1 MLYTAASEQWSAD
14 SPLTPAQS
22 RVGLFRTRDEA
33 GKLALAEGQPT
44 LAVAVRYDATRATI
58 VATTPASLRL
68 DGGSWSAPAFLNDSG
83 GVVPLCPIPPAL
95 VKRVG
100 PPRFRVHAPQP
111 TAVACPS
118 ARGSEAQFER
128 PPVRSA
134 VAGRVFP
141 RR

>member
-1 MLYTAASEQWSAD
+1 MLYTVASEQWYAD
-14 SPLTPAQS
+14 RPLTPAQT

-33 GKLALAEGQPT
+33 GKIAGGQPT

-58 VATTPASLRL
+58 VATTPASFRL

-83 GVVPLCPIPPAL
+83 GIVPLCSIPPAL

-100 PPRFRVHAPQP
+100 PPRFRIHPPQP

-118 ARGSEAQFER
+118 GRETEFDR
-128 PPVRSA
+128 PPVQSSI
-134 VAGRVFP
+134 AGRVIP